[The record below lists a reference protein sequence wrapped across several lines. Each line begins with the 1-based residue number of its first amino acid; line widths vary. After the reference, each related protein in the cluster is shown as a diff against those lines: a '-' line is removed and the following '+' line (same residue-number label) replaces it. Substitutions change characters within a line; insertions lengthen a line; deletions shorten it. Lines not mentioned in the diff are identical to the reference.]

1 MKDNLYDITIIG
13 GGPVGMFAGFYAGL
27 RNLKVQLIESL
38 DELGGQV
45 NAIYPEKTI
54 LDVAG
59 FTGLTGKQLVDH
71 LDDQMNTMDI
81 DIKTGQAVTD
91 IDQADGEFT
100 ITTPIET
107 TRSKS
112 VLIATGGGSFEP
124 RKLAVKDI
132 EPLEGSHIVYSIQ
145 DLADFEG
152 KTVVVAGGGNSA
164 VDNALL
170 LEKVA
175 KQVYLI
181 HRRAEFR
188 GLEHMVDVL
197 NQSSVEL
204 VTPYLIKKISAKR
217 DQVLVTAK
225 KMRTADDTVDILADK
240 VLVNYGFIASNKV
253 SKTWSIDLAENHHMF
268 ETGVGMQTNVT
279 GVYAVGDGATY
290 AGKDTLIATGFGE
303 VPLAINHIV
312 KTLYPD
318 RHDPV
323 HSTSIK
329 R

>member
-45 NAIYPEKTI
+45 NAIYPEKEI

-59 FTGLTGKQLVDH
+59 FAGITGKELVQRLNKQLT
-71 LDDQMNTMDI
+71 TMDV
-81 DIKTGQAVTD
+81 DIKTGHAVTNLAKD
-91 IDQADGEFT
+91 PDGFS
-100 ITTPIET
+100 ITTTKET
-107 TRSKS
+107 TRSKA

-132 EPLEGSHIVYSIQ
+132 EGFEGNQIIYSIQ
-145 DLADFEG
+145 NLADF
-152 KTVVVAGGGNSA
+152 KDQTVIVAGGGNSA

-170 LEKVA
+170 LETVA

-181 HRRAEFR
+181 HRRDEFR
-188 GLEHMVDVL
+188 GMEHMIDVL
-197 NQSSVEL
+197 NQSSVKL
-204 VTPYLIKKISAKR
+204 VTPYLIKKISAQG
-217 DQVLVTAK
+217 DQVNVSAK
-225 KMRTADDTVDILADK
+225 KMKTDDSIDILADK
-240 VLVNYGFIASNKV
+240 ILVNYGFISSNKV
-253 SKTWSIDLAENHHMF
+253 SKNWVIDLDESRHMF
-268 ETGVGMQTNVT
+268 NVDTQMETSVPGI
-279 GVYAVGDGATY
+279 YSVGDSATY
-290 AGKDTLIATGFGE
+290 EGKDTLIATGFGE
-303 VPLAINHIV
+303 VPLAINHIA
-312 KTLYPD
+312 KWLYPD
-318 RHDPV
+318 RRQPV